1 VSQVAERYDAVRR
14 RVCDAADA
22 VGRDAGDITIV
33 AVAKTVG
40 PPEVRDAVAAG
51 VSDFGENRVQEFVA
65 KRGLFPHVRW
75 HFVGTLQSNKVQHV
89 VGKAHLIHSVDSVH
103 LLERIDRVAGAMGVV
118 QPVLLQVNVAHE
130 TSKHG
135 MSPDE
140 TADALRLSLDL
151 PAVEVRGLMTIA
163 PYARAESVRWVFRD
177 LRELFESLA
186 AMRFNGVE
194 LTELSMGMTND
205 LEVAVEEGATI
216 VRIGRAIFGR

>member
-1 VSQVAERYDAVRR
+1 MDGLEVAERVK
-14 RVCDAADA
+14 
-22 VGRDAGDITIV
+22 
-33 AVAKTVG
+33 AKQPWTPVVLVTG
-40 PPEVRDAVAAG
+40 YGSQTSEHRAYAAG